1 MSLLDQGW
9 LDKPCAP
16 FLLVN
21 GKKDE
26 QVPIE
31 DLYLLLEHG
40 DPKEARVFP
49 EAGHMGSS
57 PQALHVVV
65 SWLKRRLNQ

>member
-16 FLLVN
+16 LLLVN

-31 DLYLLLEHG
+31 DLYLLVYEVYHQ
-40 DPKEARVFP
+40 AR
-49 EAGHMGSS
+49 EE
-57 PQALHVVV
+57 
-65 SWLKRRLNQ
+65 R